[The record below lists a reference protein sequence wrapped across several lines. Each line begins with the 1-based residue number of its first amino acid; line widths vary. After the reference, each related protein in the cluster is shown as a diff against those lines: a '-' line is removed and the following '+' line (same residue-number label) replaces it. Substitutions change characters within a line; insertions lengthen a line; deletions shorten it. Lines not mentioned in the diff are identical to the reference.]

1 MAASTAQ
8 SSLPPLKFDNIE
20 KLAGQSNYLTWCV
33 VLSTVFDYYSC
44 LDIVQGTELRPTP
57 STNPDNSAAIAT
69 WDSLSKW
76 VKGFI
81 LTAVT
86 TEWQHIVS
94 GATDAPAAWKSLQD
108 RFDRCNT
115 SSSLSLFKELIN
127 FKCPDS
133 GVLLVH
139 LTNFDQLWSRCK
151 TRVANAGAT
160 DALGT
165 GLKTFLQSD
174 TVKASFLMLSL
185 LEDMDNVVDNLQTKM
200 NITYDD
206 VYSRLMDLNSSFSS
220 SASKALSAHAGVQR
234 KRAPSSSNGP
244 KKPLEC
250 SWYKSIGLNYIGHEH
265 RLCNKLKAHKANAS
279 APQTTG

>member
-20 KLAGQSNYLTWCV
+20 KLAGQSNYLTWCT

-44 LDIVQGTELRPTP
+44 LDIVQETELRPTP
-57 STNPDNSAAIAT
+57 STNSDNSAAIAT

-86 TEWQHIVS
+86 TEWQYIVS
-94 GATDAPAAWKSLQD
+94 GTTDATTTWKSPQD
-108 RFDRCNT
+108 CFDHHNT

-139 LTNFDQLWSRCK
+139 LTNFDQLWSHYK
-151 TRVANAGAT
+151 MRVANVGTT
-160 DALGT
+160 DVLRT
-165 GLKTFLQSD
+165 GLKTFLESD
-174 TVKASFLMLSL
+174 TIKASFLMLSL
-185 LEDMDNVVDNLQTKM
+185 LKDLDNVVDNLQTKT

-206 VYSRLMDLNSSFSS
+206 IYL
-220 SASKALSAHAGVQR
+220 
-234 KRAPSSSNGP
+234 
-244 KKPLEC
+244 
-250 SWYKSIGLNYIGHEH
+250 
-265 RLCNKLKAHKANAS
+265 
-279 APQTTG
+279 